1 MTDLL
6 LEALDGIATAIGRWV
21 SGLPAT
27 VTVRPSWSATRQG
40 RIALVTVDVA
50 GLSVGGLRVA
60 QAHVR
65 VHDLG
70 LELANGLAVHV
81 GATDVSIQVDQRDLD
96 AWSRHVGLPARLV
109 MRDGR
114 LVARFGLAGVRLAQ
128 VEMEVTAT
136 GGGLQ
141 LAPRRVTG
149 AGVDIR
155 TATDLAVRIPLPRLP
170 VSPSLTRVDWGD
182 GHGTIRFELPALS
195 MPVTR
200 ESLRRLGDAM
210 QQVTR
215 PESGTSGGGQAAVRR
230 SGWPRTPRSTGLSG
244 RDASPAFST

>member
-6 LEALDGIATAIGRWV
+6 LEALDGIATAISRWV

-27 VTVRPSWSATRQG
+27 VSVRPSWSATRHG

-70 LELANGLAVHV
+70 LDLANGPAVHV

-96 AWSRHVGLPARLV
+96 AWSRHTGLPARLV

-141 LAPRRVTG
+141 LSPRRVTG

-170 VSPSLTRVDWGD
+170 VSPSLTSVDWND

-210 QQVTR
+210 QQVTK
-215 PESGTSGGGQAAVRR
+215 PESATPGGAQTAVKRN
-230 SGWPRTPRSTGLSG
+230 GWPRTPRSTGLSG
-244 RDASPAFST
+244 REASPAFST

>member
-1 MTDLL
+1 MTDLVL
-6 LEALDGIATAIGRWV
+6 AALDGVATAIGRWV

-27 VTVRPSWSATRQG
+27 VSVRPSWSSTRHG
-40 RIALVTVDVA
+40 RIALVTVDIA

-70 LELANGLAVHV
+70 LDLADGLAVHV
-81 GATDVSIQVDQRDLD
+81 GATEVSIQVGQRDLD
-96 AWSRHVGLPARLV
+96 SWSRHKGLPARLV
-109 MRDGR
+109 MRDGG
-114 LVARFGLAGVRLAQ
+114 LVARVGLAGVRLAQ
-128 VEMEVTAT
+128 VEMEATAS

-141 LAPRRVTG
+141 LSPRRLTG

-170 VSPSLTRVDWGD
+170 VSPSLTSVEWKE

-195 MPVTR
+195 LPVTR
-200 ESLRRLGDAM
+200 ESLRGLCDAM
-210 QQVTR
+210 QQMTR
-215 PESGTSGGGQAAVRR
+215 PESAAAGRGQAAVRR
-230 SGWPRTPRSTGLSG
+230 TGWPRTPRNTGLSG
-244 RDASPAFST
+244 RDASPAFSN